1 MWCYSVSISALG
13 KVKIYLTK
21 VGNQSYDLWNATP
34 MPLLTEY
41 EVKYMIFRS
50 GLIST
55 YYLGVLYS
63 GKSTFQAKANV
74 ER

>member
-1 MWCYSVSISALG
+1 MSISALG

-21 VGNQSYDLWNATP
+21 VGNQSYDLRNASL
-34 MPLLTEY
+34 MLLLSEY
-41 EVKYMIFRS
+41 EVKYMIFWS
-50 GLIST
+50 SLIST

-63 GKSTFQAKANV
+63 GKCTFQAKANI